1 MGSLAFC
8 GHSRTKENTAK
19 RTVKSRLLS
28 VLRLI
33 DGFELSAVK
42 LLLSSGQVNEY
53 VRERERERDRDRDR
67 QRQTDTETD
76 RVRDRD

>member
-53 VRERERERDRDRDR
+53 VRERERERERETETETETDRDR
-67 QRQTDTETD
+67 QTQRQTE
-76 RVRDRD
+76 